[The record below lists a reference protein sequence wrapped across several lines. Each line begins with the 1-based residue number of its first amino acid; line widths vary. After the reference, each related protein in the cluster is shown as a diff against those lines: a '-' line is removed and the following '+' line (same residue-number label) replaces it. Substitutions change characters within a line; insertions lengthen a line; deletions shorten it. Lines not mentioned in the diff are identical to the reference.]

1 MKQFLRVLQF
11 ELSNYFKTKGYVL
24 TTVIISALLI
34 VGLSLPSFFDMS
46 KILPFFKETKQ
57 EEVNEPL
64 DEDEIS
70 NLAILDKNKLIDV
83 NYLKE
88 FFPSSKFITV
98 DSENEIEKLVK
109 DDEVE
114 GGFVINSLTDFNYLT
129 KDYTLKDSNERVFS
143 EMLSLLNRI
152 KYAKDN
158 NLNFEEL
165 ESAYN
170 APINSEVTILGKNAV
185 NNYYYAYFILF
196 VLYIMILTYGQLIA
210 TSVTSEKSNR
220 SIEILV
226 TSINSTRLI
235 CGKVI
240 AAALAGFIQFSI
252 IVGSGIVTYNLNK
265 EAWNSMLDNL
275 FDIPYD
281 ILLIFILFGGVGY
294 LFYSFIFGTLGA
306 LVSKTEDISSSI
318 TSINI
323 IFILVFLITI
333 YSLQNQTTN
342 SILMKVSSFIPIS
355 SVMAMPSRFAVGNVS
370 MLELIISFVI
380 LIVSTM
386 FVAYMASKI
395 YRMATLRYG
404 NPIKLKDALKWVRKN
419 N

>member
-1 MKQFLRVLQF
+1 MRQFLRVLQF
-11 ELSNYFKTKGYVL
+11 ELNNYFNTKGYVL

-46 KILPFFKETKQ
+46 KILPFLEDTKQ
-57 EEVNEPL
+57 EEAKETL

-70 NLAILDKNKLIDV
+70 NLAIFDKNKLIDV

-88 FFPSSKFITV
+88 FFPSSKFVTV
-98 DSENEIEKLVK
+98 DSENEIKKLVE

-114 GGFVINSLTDFNYLT
+114 GGFVVNSLTDFDYLIQNST
-129 KDYTLKDSNERVFS
+129 IRDSNKIAFS
-143 EMLSLLNRI
+143 ELLSLLNRI
-152 KYAKDN
+152 KYANDN

-170 APINSEVTILGKNAV
+170 APINYEVTILGKDAV
-185 NNYYYAYFILF
+185 NNYSYAYLF
-196 VLYIMILTYGQLIA
+196 LLVLYLMIITYGQLIA

-226 TSINSTRLI
+226 TSANTTSLI

-240 AAALAGFIQFSI
+240 AAALAGVIQLATMI
-252 IVGSGIVTYNLNK
+252 GSGILAYNLNK
-265 EAWNSMLDNL
+265 EAWNSMLDSV

-294 LFYSFIFGTLGA
+294 LFYAFIFGTLGA

-318 TSINI
+318 TSINM
-323 IFILVFLITI
+323 IFILVFFIAMFNI
-333 YSLQNQTTN
+333 GNAD
-342 SILMKVSSFIPIS
+342 SILMKVSSFIPFS
-355 SVMAMPSRFAVGNVS
+355 SIMTMPTRFAMGNVS
-370 MLELIISFVI
+370 MLEIIISFVI

-386 FVAYMASKI
+386 FVAYMAAKI
-395 YRMATLRYG
+395 YSMATLRYG
-404 NPIKLKDALKWVRKN
+404 NPIKLRDAFKLVRKN

>member
-1 MKQFLRVLQF
+1 MRQFLRVLQF
-11 ELSNYFKTKGYVL
+11 ELNNYFKTKGYVL

-46 KILPFFKETKQ
+46 KILPFLEDTKQ
-57 EEVNEPL
+57 EEAKETL

-70 NLAILDKNKLIDV
+70 NLAIFDKNKLIDV

-88 FFPSSKFITV
+88 FFPSSKFVTV
-98 DSENEIEKLVK
+98 DSENEIKKLVE

-114 GGFVINSLTDFNYLT
+114 GGFVVNSLTDFDYLIQNST
-129 KDYTLKDSNERVFS
+129 IRDSNKIAFS
-143 EMLSLLNRI
+143 ELLSLLNRI
-152 KYAKDN
+152 KYSNDN

-170 APINSEVTILGKNAV
+170 APINYEVTILGKDAV
-185 NNYYYAYFILF
+185 NNYSYAYLF
-196 VLYIMILTYGQLIA
+196 LLVLYLMIITYGQLIA

-226 TSINSTRLI
+226 TSANTTSLI

-240 AAALAGFIQFSI
+240 AAALAGVIQLATMI
-252 IVGSGIVTYNLNK
+252 GSGILAYNLNE
-265 EAWNSMLDNL
+265 EAWNSMLDSV

-294 LFYSFIFGTLGA
+294 LFYAFIFGTLGA

-318 TSINI
+318 TSINM
-323 IFILVFLITI
+323 IFILVFFIAMFNI
-333 YSLQNQTTN
+333 GNAD
-342 SILMKVSSFIPIS
+342 SILMKVSSFIPFS
-355 SVMAMPSRFAVGNVS
+355 SIMTMPTRFAMGNVS
-370 MLELIISFVI
+370 MLEIIISFVI

-386 FVAYMASKI
+386 FVAYMAAKI
-395 YRMATLRYG
+395 YSMATLRYG
-404 NPIKLKDALKWVRKN
+404 NPIKLRDAFKLVRKN

>member
-1 MKQFLRVLQF
+1 MRQFLRVLQF
-11 ELSNYFKTKGYVL
+11 ELNNYFKTKGYVL

-46 KILPFFKETKQ
+46 KILPFLEDTKQ
-57 EEVNEPL
+57 EEAKETL

-70 NLAILDKNKLIDV
+70 NLAIFDKNKLIDV

-88 FFPSSKFITV
+88 FFPSSKFATV
-98 DSENEIEKLVK
+98 DSENEIKKLVE

-114 GGFVINSLTDFNYLT
+114 GGFVVNSLTDFDYLIQNST
-129 KDYTLKDSNERVFS
+129 IRDSNKIAFS
-143 EMLSLLNRI
+143 ELLSLLNRI
-152 KYAKDN
+152 KYANDN

-170 APINSEVTILGKNAV
+170 APINYEVTILGKDAV
-185 NNYYYAYFILF
+185 NNYSYAYLF
-196 VLYIMILTYGQLIA
+196 LLVLYLMIITYGQLIA

-226 TSINSTRLI
+226 TSANTTSLI

-240 AAALAGFIQFSI
+240 AAALAGVIQLATMI
-252 IVGSGIVTYNLNK
+252 GSGILAYNLNK
-265 EAWNSMLDNL
+265 EAWNSMLDSV

-294 LFYSFIFGTLGA
+294 LFYAFIFGTLGA

-318 TSINI
+318 TSINM
-323 IFILVFLITI
+323 IFILVFFIAMFNI
-333 YSLQNQTTN
+333 GNAD
-342 SILMKVSSFIPIS
+342 SILMKVSSFIPFS
-355 SVMAMPSRFAVGNVS
+355 SIMTMPTRFAMGNVS
-370 MLELIISFVI
+370 MLEIVISFVI

-386 FVAYMASKI
+386 FVAYMAAKI
-395 YRMATLRYG
+395 YSMATLRYG
-404 NPIKLKDALKWVRKN
+404 NPIKLRDAFKLVRKN

>member
-1 MKQFLRVLQF
+1 MRQFLRVLQF
-11 ELSNYFKTKGYVL
+11 ELNNYFKTKGYVL

-46 KILPFFKETKQ
+46 KILPFLEDTKQ
-57 EEVNEPL
+57 EEAKETL

-70 NLAILDKNKLIDV
+70 NLAIFDKNKLIDV

-88 FFPSSKFITV
+88 FFPSSKFVTV
-98 DSENEIEKLVK
+98 DSENEIKKLVE

-114 GGFVINSLTDFNYLT
+114 GGFVVNSLTDFDYLIQNST
-129 KDYTLKDSNERVFS
+129 IRDSNKIAFS
-143 EMLSLLNRI
+143 ELLSLLNRI
-152 KYAKDN
+152 KYSNDN

-170 APINSEVTILGKNAV
+170 APINYEVTILGKDAV
-185 NNYYYAYFILF
+185 NNYSYAYLF
-196 VLYIMILTYGQLIA
+196 LLVLYLMIITYGQLIA

-226 TSINSTRLI
+226 TSANTTSLI

-240 AAALAGFIQFSI
+240 AAALAGVIQLATMI
-252 IVGSGIVTYNLNK
+252 GSGILAYNLNK
-265 EAWNSMLDNL
+265 EAWNSMLDSV

-294 LFYSFIFGTLGA
+294 LFYAFIFGTLGA

-318 TSINI
+318 TSINM
-323 IFILVFLITI
+323 IFILVFFIAMFNI
-333 YSLQNQTTN
+333 GNAD
-342 SILMKVSSFIPIS
+342 SILMKVSSFIPFS
-355 SVMAMPSRFAVGNVS
+355 SIMTMPTRFAMGNVS
-370 MLELIISFVI
+370 MLEIIISFVI

-386 FVAYMASKI
+386 FVVYMAAKI
-395 YRMATLRYG
+395 YSMATLRYG
-404 NPIKLKDALKWVRKN
+404 NPIKLRDAFKLVRKN

>member
-1 MKQFLRVLQF
+1 MRQFLRVLQF
-11 ELSNYFKTKGYVL
+11 ELNNYFKTKGYVL

-46 KILPFFKETKQ
+46 KILPFLEDTKQ
-57 EEVNEPL
+57 EEAKETL

-70 NLAILDKNKLIDV
+70 NLAIFDKNKLIDV

-88 FFPSSKFITV
+88 FFPSSKFATV
-98 DSENEIEKLVK
+98 DSENEIKKLVE

-114 GGFVINSLTDFNYLT
+114 GGFVVNSLTDFDYLIQNST
-129 KDYTLKDSNERVFS
+129 IRDSNKIAFS
-143 EMLSLLNRI
+143 ELLSLLNRI
-152 KYAKDN
+152 KYANDN

-170 APINSEVTILGKNAV
+170 APINYEVTILGKDAV
-185 NNYYYAYFILF
+185 NNYSYAYLF
-196 VLYIMILTYGQLIA
+196 LLVLYLMIITYGQLIA

-226 TSINSTRLI
+226 TSANTTSLI

-240 AAALAGFIQFSI
+240 AAALAGVIQLATMI
-252 IVGSGIVTYNLNK
+252 GSGILAYNLNK
-265 EAWNSMLDNL
+265 EAWNSMLDSV

-294 LFYSFIFGTLGA
+294 LFYAFIFGTLGA

-318 TSINI
+318 TSINM
-323 IFILVFLITI
+323 IFILVFFIAMFNI
-333 YSLQNQTTN
+333 GNAD
-342 SILMKVSSFIPIS
+342 SILMKVSSFIPFS
-355 SVMAMPSRFAVGNVS
+355 SIMTMPTRFAMGNVS
-370 MLELIISFVI
+370 MLEIIISFVI

-386 FVAYMASKI
+386 FVAYMAAKI
-395 YRMATLRYG
+395 YSMATLRYG
-404 NPIKLKDALKWVRKN
+404 NPIKLRDAFKLVRKN

>member
-1 MKQFLRVLQF
+1 MRQFLRVLQF
-11 ELSNYFKTKGYVL
+11 ELNNYFKTKGYVL

-46 KILPFFKETKQ
+46 KILPFLEDTKQ
-57 EEVNEPL
+57 EEAKETL

-70 NLAILDKNKLIDV
+70 NLAIFDKNKLIDV

-88 FFPSSKFITV
+88 FFPSSKFATV
-98 DSENEIEKLVK
+98 DSENEIKKLVE

-114 GGFVINSLTDFNYLT
+114 GGFVVNSLTDFDYLIQNST
-129 KDYTLKDSNERVFS
+129 IRDSNKIAFS
-143 EMLSLLNRI
+143 ELLSLLNRI
-152 KYAKDN
+152 KYSNDN

-170 APINSEVTILGKNAV
+170 APINYEVTILGKDAV
-185 NNYYYAYFILF
+185 NNYSYAYLF
-196 VLYIMILTYGQLIA
+196 LLVLYLMIITYGQLIA

-226 TSINSTRLI
+226 TSANTTSLI

-240 AAALAGFIQFSI
+240 AAALAGVIQLATMI
-252 IVGSGIVTYNLNK
+252 GSGILAYNLNK
-265 EAWNSMLDNL
+265 EAWNSMLDSV

-294 LFYSFIFGTLGA
+294 LFYAFIFGTLGA

-318 TSINI
+318 TSINM
-323 IFILVFLITI
+323 IFILVFFIAMFNI
-333 YSLQNQTTN
+333 GNAD
-342 SILMKVSSFIPIS
+342 SILMKVSSFIPFS
-355 SVMAMPSRFAVGNVS
+355 SIMTMPTRFAMGNVS
-370 MLELIISFVI
+370 MLEIIISFVI

-386 FVAYMASKI
+386 FVAYMAAKI
-395 YRMATLRYG
+395 YSMATLRYG
-404 NPIKLKDALKWVRKN
+404 NPIKLRDAFKLVRKN

>member
-1 MKQFLRVLQF
+1 MRQFLRVLQF
-11 ELSNYFKTKGYVL
+11 ELNNYFKTKGYVL

-46 KILPFFKETKQ
+46 KILPFLEDTKQ
-57 EEVNEPL
+57 EEAKETL

-70 NLAILDKNKLIDV
+70 NLAIFDKNKLIDV

-88 FFPSSKFITV
+88 FLPSSKFVTV
-98 DSENEIEKLVK
+98 DSENEIKKLVE

-114 GGFVINSLTDFNYLT
+114 GGFVVNSLTDFDYLIQNST
-129 KDYTLKDSNERVFS
+129 IRDSNKIAFS
-143 EMLSLLNRI
+143 ELLSLLNRI
-152 KYAKDN
+152 KYSNDN

-170 APINSEVTILGKNAV
+170 APINYEVTILGKDAV
-185 NNYYYAYFILF
+185 NNYSYAYLLLL
-196 VLYIMILTYGQLIA
+196 VLYLMIITYGQLIA

-226 TSINSTRLI
+226 TSANTTSLI

-240 AAALAGFIQFSI
+240 AAALAGVIQLATMI
-252 IVGSGIVTYNLNK
+252 GSGILAYNLNK
-265 EAWNSMLDNL
+265 EAWNSMLDSV

-294 LFYSFIFGTLGA
+294 LFYAFIFGTLGA

-318 TSINI
+318 TSINM
-323 IFILVFLITI
+323 IFILVFFIAMFNI
-333 YSLQNQTTN
+333 GNAD
-342 SILMKVSSFIPIS
+342 SILMKVSSFIPFS
-355 SVMAMPSRFAVGNVS
+355 SIMTMPTRFAMGNVS
-370 MLELIISFVI
+370 MLEIIISFVI

-386 FVAYMASKI
+386 FVAYMAAKI
-395 YRMATLRYG
+395 YSMATLRYG
-404 NPIKLKDALKWVRKN
+404 NPIKLRDAFKLVRKN

>member
-46 KILPFFKETKQ
+46 KILPFLGDTKQ
-57 EEVNEPL
+57 EEANEPL
-64 DEDEIS
+64 DEEEIS
-70 NLAILDKNKLIDV
+70 NFAILDKNKLIDL

-88 FFPSSKFITV
+88 FFPSSKFTTV
-98 DSENEIEKLVK
+98 DSENELKKLVE

-114 GGFVINSLTDFNYLT
+114 GGFVVNSLTDFDYLIQNS
-129 KDYTLKDSNERVFS
+129 TLRDSSKRVFS

-152 KYAKDN
+152 EYANNN

-170 APINSEVTILGKNAV
+170 APINYEVTILGKDAV
-185 NNYYYAYFILF
+185 NNYSYAYLLLLL
-196 VLYIMILTYGQLIA
+196 LYFMIITYGQLIA
-210 TSVTSEKSNR
+210 TSVTNEKSNR

-226 TSINSTRLI
+226 TSVNTTSLI

-240 AAALAGFIQFSI
+240 AAALAGFIQLSTMI
-252 IVGSGIVTYNLNK
+252 GSGILAYNLNK
-265 EAWNSMLDNL
+265 DTWNSMLDNI
-275 FDIPYD
+275 FYIPYD

-294 LFYSFIFGTLGA
+294 LFYAFIFGALGA

-318 TSINI
+318 TSISM
-323 IFILVFLITI
+323 IFMLVFFIAMFNMHN
-333 YSLQNQTTN
+333 SD
-342 SILMKVSSFIPIS
+342 SILMKVSSFIPFS
-355 SVMAMPSRFAVGNVS
+355 SIMTMPTRFAMGSVS
-370 MLELIISFVI
+370 MLEISISFVI
-380 LIVSTM
+380 LTVSTM
-386 FVAYMASKI
+386 FVAYIAAKI

-404 NPIKLKDALKWVRKN
+404 NPIKLKDALKLVRKN

>member
-1 MKQFLRVLQF
+1 MRQFLRVLQF
-11 ELSNYFKTKGYVL
+11 ELNNYFKTKGYVL
-24 TTVIISALLI
+24 TTVIISVLLV

-46 KILPFFKETKQ
+46 KILPFLEDTKQ
-57 EEVNEPL
+57 EEAKETL

-70 NLAILDKNKLIDV
+70 NLAIFDKNKLIDV

-88 FFPSSKFITV
+88 FFPSSKFATV
-98 DSENEIEKLVK
+98 DSENEIKKLVE

-114 GGFVINSLTDFNYLT
+114 GGFVVNSLTDFDYLIQNST
-129 KDYTLKDSNERVFS
+129 IRDSNKIAFS
-143 EMLSLLNRI
+143 ELLSLLNRI
-152 KYAKDN
+152 KYSNDN

-170 APINSEVTILGKNAV
+170 APINYEVTILGKDAV
-185 NNYYYAYFILF
+185 NNYSYAYLF
-196 VLYIMILTYGQLIA
+196 LLVLYFMIITYGQLIA

-226 TSINSTRLI
+226 TSANTTSLI

-240 AAALAGFIQFSI
+240 AAALAGVIQLATMIS
-252 IVGSGIVTYNLNK
+252 SGILAYNLNK
-265 EAWNSMLDNL
+265 EAWNSMLDSV

-281 ILLIFILFGGVGY
+281 ILIIFILFGGVGY
-294 LFYSFIFGTLGA
+294 LFYAFIFGTLGA

-318 TSINI
+318 TSINM
-323 IFILVFLITI
+323 IFILVFFIAMFNI
-333 YSLQNQTTN
+333 GNAD
-342 SILMKVSSFIPIS
+342 SILMKVSSFIPFS
-355 SVMAMPSRFAVGNVS
+355 SIMTMPTRFAMGNVS
-370 MLELIISFVI
+370 MLEIIISFVI

-386 FVAYMASKI
+386 FVAYMAAKI
-395 YRMATLRYG
+395 YSMATLRYG
-404 NPIKLKDALKWVRKN
+404 NPIKLRDAFKLVRKN

>member
-1 MKQFLRVLQF
+1 MRQFLRVLQF
-11 ELSNYFKTKGYVL
+11 ELNNYFKTKGYVL

-46 KILPFFKETKQ
+46 KILPFLEDTKQ
-57 EEVNEPL
+57 EEAKETL

-70 NLAILDKNKLIDV
+70 NLAIFDKNKLIDV

-88 FFPSSKFITV
+88 FFPSSKFVTV
-98 DSENEIEKLVK
+98 DSENEIKKLVE

-114 GGFVINSLTDFNYLT
+114 GGFVVNSLTDFDYLIQNST
-129 KDYTLKDSNERVFS
+129 IRDSNKIAFS
-143 EMLSLLNRI
+143 ELLSLLNRI
-152 KYAKDN
+152 KYANDN
-158 NLNFEEL
+158 NLNVEEL

-170 APINSEVTILGKNAV
+170 TPINYEVTILGKDAV
-185 NNYYYAYFILF
+185 NNYSYAYLF
-196 VLYIMILTYGQLIA
+196 LLVLYLMIITYGQLIA

-226 TSINSTRLI
+226 TSANTTSLI

-240 AAALAGFIQFSI
+240 AAALAGVIQLATMI
-252 IVGSGIVTYNLNK
+252 GSGILAYNLNK
-265 EAWNSMLDNL
+265 EAWNSMLDSV

-294 LFYSFIFGTLGA
+294 LFYAFIFGTLGA

-318 TSINI
+318 TSINM
-323 IFILVFLITI
+323 IFILVFFIAMFNI
-333 YSLQNQTTN
+333 GNAD
-342 SILMKVSSFIPIS
+342 SILMKVSSFIPFS
-355 SVMAMPSRFAVGNVS
+355 SIMTMPTRFAMGNVS
-370 MLELIISFVI
+370 MLEIIISFVI

-386 FVAYMASKI
+386 FVAYMAAKI
-395 YRMATLRYG
+395 YSMATLRYG
-404 NPIKLKDALKWVRKN
+404 NPIKLRDAFKLVRKN

>member
-1 MKQFLRVLQF
+1 MRQFLRVLQF
-11 ELSNYFKTKGYVL
+11 ELNNYFKTKGYVL

-46 KILPFFKETKQ
+46 KILPFLEDTKQ
-57 EEVNEPL
+57 EEAKETL

-70 NLAILDKNKLIDV
+70 NLAIFDKNKLIDV

-88 FFPSSKFITV
+88 FFPSSKFVTV
-98 DSENEIEKLVK
+98 DSENEIKKLVE

-114 GGFVINSLTDFNYLT
+114 GGFVVNSLTDFDYLIQNST
-129 KDYTLKDSNERVFS
+129 IRDSNKIAFS
-143 EMLSLLNRI
+143 ELLSLLNRI
-152 KYAKDN
+152 KYSNDN

-170 APINSEVTILGKNAV
+170 APINYEVTILGKDAV
-185 NNYYYAYFILF
+185 NNYSYAYLF
-196 VLYIMILTYGQLIA
+196 LLVLYLMIITYGQLIA

-226 TSINSTRLI
+226 TSANTTSLI

-240 AAALAGFIQFSI
+240 AAALAGVIQLATMI
-252 IVGSGIVTYNLNK
+252 GSGILAYNLNK
-265 EAWNSMLDNL
+265 EAWNSMLDSV

-294 LFYSFIFGTLGA
+294 LFYAFIFGTLGA

-318 TSINI
+318 TSINM
-323 IFILVFLITI
+323 IFILVFFIAMFNI
-333 YSLQNQTTN
+333 GNAD
-342 SILMKVSSFIPIS
+342 SILMKVSSFIPFS
-355 SVMAMPSRFAVGNVS
+355 SIMTMPTRFAMGNVS
-370 MLELIISFVI
+370 MLEIIISFVI

-386 FVAYMASKI
+386 FVAYMAAKI
-395 YRMATLRYG
+395 YSMATLRYG
-404 NPIKLKDALKWVRKN
+404 NPIKLRDAFKLVRKN